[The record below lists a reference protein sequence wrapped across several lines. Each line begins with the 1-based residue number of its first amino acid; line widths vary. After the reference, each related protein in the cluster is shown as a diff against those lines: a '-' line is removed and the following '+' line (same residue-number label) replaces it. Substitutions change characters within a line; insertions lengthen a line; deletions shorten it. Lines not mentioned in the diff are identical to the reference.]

1 MSDFVVSALKY
12 RPKKFSD
19 VVGQEAVT
27 KTLENAIA
35 TNKIPNAMIFCGPRG
50 VGKTTCARIFANEI
64 NKHQNNDLAFNIFEL
79 DAASNNSV
87 SDIRNL
93 IEQVRI
99 PPQTGKFKVFI
110 IDEVHMLSQT
120 AFNAFLKTL
129 EEPPKHVVFILA
141 TTEKEKIIPTILS
154 RCQIF
159 DFKRIKPIEVKSFL
173 ISIAEKEKIKFEEGA
188 IDLISQKSDGAMR
201 DGLSIFDRMVT
212 FTNSNLNSKDVSLNL
227 NLLDKSTYVEICEKL
242 FIGDF
247 SKPIIM
253 FNDLISNGFDGFQ
266 FIDGLCRHIRD
277 LIMCHDISTA
287 DLLDLDS
294 KTKEKIILQSKNK
307 SKEILLFAL
316 DISNEYSLKYKTSIN
331 PNLQVELC
339 LMQIASIDEE
349 KKKNYIKP
357 FDLTENQKKTDI
369 NNDAELNTKDK
380 DEINN
385 KKPIKINISGGGV
398 SELSISSIKY
408 KSENKTI
415 EKKVTEIKSSNNL
428 IKEEE
433 LQSKWM
439 MFLEEIIKKG
449 EKNLA
454 ALLQLDT
461 PRLKNKIEVH
471 INVPNQTNKIE
482 LEKNSIDLVRYL
494 KKELKNDYLTLIV
507 NLVEVDKKKFI
518 YTSEEKYNNLKMKNP
533 EIEKYKKNFFLE
545 Y

>member
-12 RPKKFSD
+12 RPKNFSD

-35 TNKIPNAMIFCGPRG
+35 TNKIPNAMLFCGPRG

-129 EEPPKHVVFILA
+129 EEPPKHAVFILA

-159 DFKRIKPIEVKSFL
+159 DFKRIKPVEVKSFL

-188 IDLISQKSDGAMR
+188 IDIISQKSDGAMR

-212 FTNSNLNSKDVSLNL
+212 FTNSNLNLKDVSLNL
-227 NLLDKSTYVEICEKL
+227 NLLDKSTYIEICEKL

-247 SKPIIM
+247 SKPIIT
-253 FNDLISNGFDGFQ
+253 FNDLISSGFDGFQ

-294 KTKEKIILQSKNK
+294 KTKEKIILQSKIK
-307 SKEILLFAL
+307 TKEILLFAL

-357 FDLTENQKKTDI
+357 IDLTENQKKTEI
-369 NNDAELNTKDK
+369 INDAEVNIKEK
-380 DEINN
+380 DEIND
-385 KKPIKINISGGGV
+385 KKPLKINISTSGV

-408 KSENKTI
+408 KSENKNI
-415 EKKVTEIKSSNNL
+415 EKNVTEIKPSNNL

-433 LQSKWM
+433 LISKWM
-439 MFLEEIIKKG
+439 IFLEEIIKKG

-471 INVPNQTNKIE
+471 FNVPNQTNKIE
-482 LEKNSIDLVRYL
+482 LEKNSVSLVRYL
-494 KKELKNDYLTLIV
+494 KKELKNDYLKLIV

>member
-50 VGKTTCARIFANEI
+50 VGKTTCARIFASEI

-129 EEPPKHVVFILA
+129 EEPPKHAVFILA

-159 DFKRIKPIEVKSFL
+159 DFKRIKPVEVKSFL

-188 IDLISQKSDGAMR
+188 IDIISQKSDGAMR

-212 FTNSNLNSKDVSLNL
+212 FTNSNLNLKDVSLNL
-227 NLLDKSTYVEICEKL
+227 NLLDKSTYIEICEKL

-247 SKPIIM
+247 SKPIIT
-253 FNDLISNGFDGFQ
+253 FNDLISSGFDGFQ

-277 LIMCHDISTA
+277 LIMCHDINTA

-294 KTKEKIILQSKNK
+294 KTKEKIILQSKIK
-307 SKEILLFAL
+307 TKEILLFAL

-357 FDLTENQKKTDI
+357 IDLTENQKKTEI
-369 NNDAELNTKDK
+369 INDAEVNIKEK
-380 DEINN
+380 DEIND
-385 KKPIKINISGGGV
+385 KKPLKINISTSGV

-408 KSENKTI
+408 KSENKNI
-415 EKKVTEIKSSNNL
+415 EKNVTEIKPSNNL

-433 LQSKWM
+433 LISKWM
-439 MFLEEIIKKG
+439 IFLEEIIKKG

-471 INVPNQTNKIE
+471 FNVPNQTNKIE
-482 LEKNSIDLVRYL
+482 LEKNSVSLVRYL
-494 KKELKNDYLTLIV
+494 KKELKNDYLKLIV

>member
-87 SDIRNL
+87 NDIRNL

-369 NNDAELNTKDK
+369 NNDAELKTKDK

-415 EKKVTEIKSSNNL
+415 EKKVTETKSSNNL

>member
-19 VVGQEAVT
+19 VIGQEAVT
-27 KTLENAIA
+27 KTLVNAIA

-64 NKHQNNDLAFNIFEL
+64 NRHQNNDLAFNVFEL

-129 EEPPKHVVFILA
+129 EEPPKHAVFILA

-173 ISIAEKEKIKFEEGA
+173 INIAEKEKIKFDEGA
-188 IDLISQKSDGAMR
+188 IDIISQKSDGAMR

-227 NLLDKSTYVEICEKL
+227 NLLDKSTYIEICEKL

-247 SKPIIM
+247 SKPIIT
-253 FNDLISNGFDGFQ
+253 FNDLISSGFDGFQ

-339 LMQIASIDEE
+339 LMQIASINEE

-357 FDLTENQKKTDI
+357 IDLTENQKKTDI
-369 NNDAELNTKDK
+369 INDAEVNTKEK

-385 KKPIKINISGGGV
+385 KKPLKINISTSGV

-408 KSENKTI
+408 KSKNKNI
-415 EKKVTEIKSSNNL
+415 EKNVTEVKPSNNL

-433 LQSKWM
+433 LVSKWM
-439 MFLEEIIKKG
+439 IFLEEIIRKG

-471 INVPNQTNKIE
+471 FNVPNQTNKIE
-482 LEKNSIDLVRYL
+482 LEKNSVSLVRYL
-494 KKELKNDYLTLIV
+494 KKELKNDYLKLIV

>member
-27 KTLENAIA
+27 KTLENSIA

>member
-12 RPKKFSD
+12 RPKNFSD

-35 TNKIPNAMIFCGPRG
+35 TNKIPNAMLFCGPRG

-64 NKHQNNDLAFNIFEL
+64 NKQQNNDLAFNIFEL

-129 EEPPKHVVFILA
+129 EEPPKHAVFILA

-159 DFKRIKPIEVKSFL
+159 DFKRIKPVEVKSFL

-188 IDLISQKSDGAMR
+188 IDIISQKSDGAMR

-212 FTNSNLNSKDVSLNL
+212 FTNSNLNLKDVSLNL
-227 NLLDKSTYVEICEKL
+227 NLLDKSTYIEICEKL

-247 SKPIIM
+247 SKPIIT
-253 FNDLISNGFDGFQ
+253 FNDLISSGFDGFQ

-294 KTKEKIILQSKNK
+294 KTKEKIILQSKIK
-307 SKEILLFAL
+307 TKEILLFAL

-357 FDLTENQKKTDI
+357 IDLTENQKKTEI
-369 NNDAELNTKDK
+369 INDAEVNIKEK
-380 DEINN
+380 DEIND
-385 KKPIKINISGGGV
+385 KKPLKINISTSGV

-408 KSENKTI
+408 KSENKNI
-415 EKKVTEIKSSNNL
+415 EKNVTEIKPSNNL

-433 LQSKWM
+433 LISKWM
-439 MFLEEIIKKG
+439 IFLEEIIKKG

-471 INVPNQTNKIE
+471 FNVPNQTNKIE
-482 LEKNSIDLVRYL
+482 LEKNSVSLVRYL
-494 KKELKNDYLTLIV
+494 KKELKNDYLKLIV

>member
-227 NLLDKSTYVEICEKL
+227 NLLDKSTYIEICEKL

-247 SKPIIM
+247 SKPIIT
-253 FNDLISNGFDGFQ
+253 FNDLISSGFDGFQ

-369 NNDAELNTKDK
+369 INDAELNTKDK

-385 KKPIKINISGGGV
+385 KKPIKINISNDGV

-415 EKKVTEIKSSNNL
+415 EKNVSEIKPSNNL

-433 LQSKWM
+433 LKSKWM
-439 MFLEEIIKKG
+439 IFLEEIIKKG

-482 LEKNSIDLVRYL
+482 LEKNSVDLVRYL
-494 KKELKNDYLTLIV
+494 KKELKNDYLILIV

>member
-50 VGKTTCARIFANEI
+50 VGKTTCARIFASEI

-129 EEPPKHVVFILA
+129 EEPPKHAVFILA

-159 DFKRIKPIEVKSFL
+159 DFKRIKPVEVKSFL

-188 IDLISQKSDGAMR
+188 IDIISQKSDGAMR

-212 FTNSNLNSKDVSLNL
+212 FTNSNLNLKDVSLNL
-227 NLLDKSTYVEICEKL
+227 NLLDKSTYIEICEKL

-247 SKPIIM
+247 SKPIIT
-253 FNDLISNGFDGFQ
+253 FNDLISSGFDGFQ

-294 KTKEKIILQSKNK
+294 KTKEKIILQSKIK
-307 SKEILLFAL
+307 TKEILLFAL

-357 FDLTENQKKTDI
+357 IDLTENQKKTEI
-369 NNDAELNTKDK
+369 INDAEVNIKEK
-380 DEINN
+380 DEIND
-385 KKPIKINISGGGV
+385 KKPLKINISTSGV

-408 KSENKTI
+408 KSENKNI
-415 EKKVTEIKSSNNL
+415 EKNVTEIKPSNNL

-433 LQSKWM
+433 LISKWM
-439 MFLEEIIKKG
+439 IFLEEIIKKG

-471 INVPNQTNKIE
+471 FNVPNQTNKIE
-482 LEKNSIDLVRYL
+482 LEKNSVSLVRYL
-494 KKELKNDYLTLIV
+494 KKELKNDYLKLIV

>member
-35 TNKIPNAMIFCGPRG
+35 TNKIPKAMIFCGPRG

-129 EEPPKHVVFILA
+129 EEPPKHAVFILA

-159 DFKRIKPIEVKSFL
+159 DFKRIKPIQVKSFL

-188 IDLISQKSDGAMR
+188 IDIISQKSDGAMR

-227 NLLDKSTYVEICEKL
+227 NLLDKSTYIEICEKL

-247 SKPIIM
+247 SKPIIK
-253 FNDLISNGFDGFQ
+253 FNDLISSGFDGFQ
-266 FIDGLCRHIRD
+266 FIGGLCRHIRD
-277 LIMCHDISTA
+277 LIMCYDISTA
-287 DLLDLDS
+287 ELLDLDS

-357 FDLTENQKKTDI
+357 IDLTENQKKTEI
-369 NNDAELNTKDK
+369 INDAEVNIKEK
-380 DEINN
+380 DEIND
-385 KKPIKINISGGGV
+385 KKPLKINISTSGV

-408 KSENKTI
+408 KSENKII
-415 EKKVTEIKSSNNL
+415 EKNDTEIKTSNNL

-433 LQSKWM
+433 LKSKWM

-482 LEKNSIDLVRYL
+482 LEKNSVDLVRYL
-494 KKELKNDYLTLIV
+494 KKELKNDYLILIV
-507 NLVEVDKKKFI
+507 NLVEIDKKKFI

>member
-50 VGKTTCARIFANEI
+50 VGKTTCARIFASEI

-93 IEQVRI
+93 IDQVRI

-129 EEPPKHVVFILA
+129 EEPPKHAVFILA

-159 DFKRIKPIEVKSFL
+159 DFKRIKPVEVKSFL

-188 IDLISQKSDGAMR
+188 IDIISQKSDGAMR

-212 FTNSNLNSKDVSLNL
+212 FTNSNLNLKDVSLNL
-227 NLLDKSTYVEICEKL
+227 NLLDKSTYIEICEKL

-247 SKPIIM
+247 SKPIIT
-253 FNDLISNGFDGFQ
+253 FNDLISSGFDGFQ

-277 LIMCHDISTA
+277 LIMCHDINTA

-294 KTKEKIILQSKNK
+294 KTKEKIILQSKIK
-307 SKEILLFAL
+307 TKEILLFAL

-357 FDLTENQKKTDI
+357 IDLTENQKKTEI
-369 NNDAELNTKDK
+369 INDAEVNIKEK
-380 DEINN
+380 DEIND
-385 KKPIKINISGGGV
+385 KKPLKINISTSGV

-408 KSENKTI
+408 KSENKNI
-415 EKKVTEIKSSNNL
+415 EKNVTEIKPSNNL

-433 LQSKWM
+433 LISKWM
-439 MFLEEIIKKG
+439 IFLEEIIKKG

-471 INVPNQTNKIE
+471 FNVPNQTNKIE
-482 LEKNSIDLVRYL
+482 LEKNSVSLVRYL
-494 KKELKNDYLTLIV
+494 KKELKNDYLKLIV

>member
-357 FDLTENQKKTDI
+357 FDLTKNQKKTDI
-369 NNDAELNTKDK
+369 INYAELNTKDK

-415 EKKVTEIKSSNNL
+415 EKNVTEIKPSNNL
-428 IKEEE
+428 IIEEE
-433 LQSKWM
+433 LKSKWM
-439 MFLEEIIKKG
+439 IFLKEIIKKG

-482 LEKNSIDLVRYL
+482 LEKNSVDLVRYL
-494 KKELKNDYLTLIV
+494 KKELKNDYLILIV
-507 NLVEVDKKKFI
+507 NLVDVDKKKFI

>member
-247 SKPIIM
+247 CKPIIM

-357 FDLTENQKKTDI
+357 FDLTKNQKKTDI
-369 NNDAELNTKDK
+369 INYAELNTKYK

-415 EKKVTEIKSSNNL
+415 EKNVTEIKPSNNL
-428 IKEEE
+428 IIEKE
-433 LQSKWM
+433 LISKWM
-439 MFLEEIIKKG
+439 IFLKEIIKKG

-482 LEKNSIDLVRYL
+482 LEKNSVDLVKYL
-494 KKELKNDYLTLIV
+494 KKELKNDYLILIV

>member
-1 MSDFVVSALKY
+1 MSEFVVSALKY

-349 KKKNYIKP
+349 KKKK
-357 FDLTENQKKTDI
+357 LHKT
-369 NNDAELNTKDK
+369 
-380 DEINN
+380 
-385 KKPIKINISGGGV
+385 
-398 SELSISSIKY
+398 
-408 KSENKTI
+408 
-415 EKKVTEIKSSNNL
+415 
-428 IKEEE
+428 
-433 LQSKWM
+433 
-439 MFLEEIIKKG
+439 F
-449 EKNLA
+449 
-454 ALLQLDT
+454 
-461 PRLKNKIEVH
+461 
-471 INVPNQTNKIE
+471 
-482 LEKNSIDLVRYL
+482 
-494 KKELKNDYLTLIV
+494 
-507 NLVEVDKKKFI
+507 
-518 YTSEEKYNNLKMKNP
+518 
-533 EIEKYKKNFFLE
+533 
-545 Y
+545 

>member
-1 MSDFVVSALKY
+1 MEKFVVSALKY

-19 VVGQEAVT
+19 VIGQEAVT

-369 NNDAELNTKDK
+369 TNDAELNTKDK

>member
-19 VVGQEAVT
+19 VIGQEAVT

>member
-19 VVGQEAVT
+19 VIGQEAVT

-369 NNDAELNTKDK
+369 TNDAELNTKDK

>member
-357 FDLTENQKKTDI
+357 FDLTKNQKKTDI
-369 NNDAELNTKDK
+369 INYAELNTKYK

-415 EKKVTEIKSSNNL
+415 EKNVTEIKPSNNL
-428 IKEEE
+428 IIEKE
-433 LQSKWM
+433 LISKWM
-439 MFLEEIIKKG
+439 IFLKEIIKKG

-482 LEKNSIDLVRYL
+482 LEKNSVDLVKYL
-494 KKELKNDYLTLIV
+494 KKELKNDYLILIV

>member
-19 VVGQEAVT
+19 VIGQEAVT

-64 NKHQNNDLAFNIFEL
+64 NKHQNNDMAFNIFEL

-380 DEINN
+380 DETNN

>member
-19 VVGQEAVT
+19 VIGQEAVT

-64 NKHQNNDLAFNIFEL
+64 NKHQNNDMAFNIFEL

>member
-369 NNDAELNTKDK
+369 TNDAELNTKDK

>member
-357 FDLTENQKKTDI
+357 LELTEIQKKTDI
-369 NNDAELNTKDK
+369 NNDAELNNKDK

-507 NLVEVDKKKFI
+507 NLVEVDKIKFI

>member
-64 NKHQNNDLAFNIFEL
+64 NRHQNNDLAFNVFEL

-129 EEPPKHVVFILA
+129 EEPPKHAVFILA

-173 ISIAEKEKIKFEEGA
+173 INIAEKEKIKFDEGA
-188 IDLISQKSDGAMR
+188 IDIISQKSDGAMR

-227 NLLDKSTYVEICEKL
+227 NLLDKSTYIEICEKL

-247 SKPIIM
+247 SKPIIT
-253 FNDLISNGFDGFQ
+253 FNDLISSGFDGFQ

-357 FDLTENQKKTDI
+357 IDLTENQKKTDI
-369 NNDAELNTKDK
+369 INDAEVNTEVK

-385 KKPIKINISGGGV
+385 KKPLKINISTSGV

-408 KSENKTI
+408 KSENKNI
-415 EKKVTEIKSSNNL
+415 EKNVTEIKPSNNL

-433 LQSKWM
+433 LVSKWII
-439 MFLEEIIKKG
+439 FLEEIIKKG

-471 INVPNQTNKIE
+471 FNVPNQTNKIE
-482 LEKNSIDLVRYL
+482 LEKNSVSLVRYL
-494 KKELKNDYLTLIV
+494 KKELKNDYLKLIV
-507 NLVEVDKKKFI
+507 NLVEVHKKKFI
-518 YTSEEKYNNLKMKNP
+518 YTSEEKYDNLKMKNP

>member
-357 FDLTENQKKTDI
+357 LELTENQKKTDI
-369 NNDAELNTKDK
+369 NNDAELNNKDK